1 MDKETVY
8 IETSIV
14 SYLVARPTRDLLINA
29 KQQTTVFWWENKA
42 QDFALYTS
50 KLVLDEAKKGDAS
63 AAAKRLN
70 ALSGLPLLP
79 ISVEAIELADLLLKQ
94 HSLPRKAADD
104 ALHIAIA
111 ALNGINYVLT
121 WNCRHIANAHMRKS
135 IERTCRTAGYEP
147 PALCTPQEL
156 GADLTTE
163 LPN

>member
-14 SYLVARPTRDLLINA
+14 SYLVARPTRDLFINA
-29 KQQTTVFWWENKA
+29 KQQVTVYWWENVA

-50 KLVLDEAKKGDAS
+50 KLVLDEAQRGDAS

-79 ISVEAIELADLLLKQ
+79 ISVEAIELAELLLKQ

-121 WNCRHIANAHMRKS
+121 WNCRHMANAHMRKS
-135 IERTCRTAGYEP
+135 IEQTCRTAGYEP
-147 PALCTPQEL
+147 PALCTPEEL
-156 GADLTTE
+156 GADLATE
-163 LPN
+163 DPD